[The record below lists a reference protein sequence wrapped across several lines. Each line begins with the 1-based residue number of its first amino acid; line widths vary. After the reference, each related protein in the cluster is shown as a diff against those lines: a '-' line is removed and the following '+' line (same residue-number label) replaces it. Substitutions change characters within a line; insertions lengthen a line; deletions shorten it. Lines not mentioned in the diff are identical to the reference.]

1 MFRQRESERKTE
13 KERDNEREKEEEMIL
28 TALVWLS
35 VNLGKHTDQ
44 KEMKND
50 WDIAKTTPW
59 R

>member
-13 KERDNEREKEEEMIL
+13 KERDNEREKEEEIL

-50 WDIAKTTPW
+50 WDIANTTPW